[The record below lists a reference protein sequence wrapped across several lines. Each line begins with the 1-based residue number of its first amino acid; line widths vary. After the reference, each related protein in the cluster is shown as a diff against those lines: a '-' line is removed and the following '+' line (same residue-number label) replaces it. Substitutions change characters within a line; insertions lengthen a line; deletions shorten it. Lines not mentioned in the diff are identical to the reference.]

1 MPGIGR
7 PGLVFGGVRALGIFF
22 RSIFDIRSFYCSDF
36 ANQSGNGRERQ
47 PQKAVAA
54 KLVRQK
60 KSLTIHLRLAAN

>member
-7 PGLVFGGVRALGIFF
+7 RCLAFGCVTVLGIFF
-22 RSIFDIRSFYCSDF
+22 RSIFDISSLYCSDF

-54 KLVRQK
+54 NLSDG
-60 KSLTIHLRLAAN
+60 KSLTIHLRLAVN